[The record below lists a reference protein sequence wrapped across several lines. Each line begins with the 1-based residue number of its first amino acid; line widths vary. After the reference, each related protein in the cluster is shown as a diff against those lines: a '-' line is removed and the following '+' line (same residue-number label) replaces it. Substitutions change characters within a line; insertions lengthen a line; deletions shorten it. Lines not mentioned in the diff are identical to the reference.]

1 MRTTCIYCGKP
12 LGKKPQIVL
21 VGKDRKEKLLCCSV
35 QCYDDTKRFIEWDR
49 RYRLI
54 SYIVIA
60 VCVGMNLFVIGNE
73 VDRWWKYIPTV
84 IIGICLSVWPLV
96 FTHYHTYERYGITR
110 TLKYV
115 RLAGYVIIAAGII
128 FTVFGQ

>member
-1 MRTTCIYCGKP
+1 M
-12 LGKKPQIVL
+12 
-21 VGKDRKEKLLCCSV
+21 
-35 QCYDDTKRFIEWDR
+35 
-49 RYRLI
+49 I